1 MILPVRYTQ
10 LLVLL
15 MATSL
20 PYAASAVGYDGL
32 LEPNRTIE
40 VSSQVSGIVDSVLV
54 ERGDRV
60 EVGQV
65 LVELKSGLERVAVS
79 RARARLE
86 FAIRRMAR
94 NAALF
99 EKELISPNDRD
110 EIETEV
116 QLARLQLRE
125 VEEHLAMRTI
135 RSPIS
140 GVVVARSRSRGE
152 FVGQD
157 PVLTVASIDPLSVEL
172 IVPVARY
179 GSVKVGTFAEVMP
192 EAPVGGIH
200 RARVTIVDEVIDAA
214 SGTFGVRMEL
224 PNPNYEVPAGLK
236 CKVRFAADSDSGGSE

>member
-1 MILPVRYTQ
+1 
-10 LLVLL
+10 
-15 MATSL
+15 
-20 PYAASAVGYDGL
+20 
-32 LEPNRTIE
+32 
-40 VSSQVSGIVDSVLV
+40 
-54 ERGDRV
+54 
-60 EVGQV
+60 
-65 LVELKSGLERVAVS
+65 
-79 RARARLE
+79 
-86 FAIRRMAR
+86 
-94 NAALF
+94 
-99 EKELISPNDRD
+99 
-110 EIETEV
+110 
-116 QLARLQLRE
+116 
-125 VEEHLAMRTI
+125 MRTI

-179 GSVKVGTFAEVMP
+179 GSVKVGPFAEVMP